1 MDPNKD
7 FIHIDDVFK
16 NLRNGEEREGSGA
29 WLNMK
34 GLLDAEM
41 PVGGVVS
48 GGRSVRRYIIPAVAL
63 LLLGGGA
70 AYWKVTGDK
79 KADAVLTEATQ
90 PAGTLNTSTGGNNPY
105 SGNSKNDRATTL
117 AATTPATHSGKAKA
131 THGGQQQAGPGT
143 QTGGAASQATGRS
156 HAGGTPAASA
166 THATAGTAA
175 RKNGAV
181 ADNRDQTASRNK
193 TRQAKPTHQT
203 VASHTGAPA
212 GNNGS
217 NTPASGN
224 QANTIAA
231 VKPTVVKQQQVLE
244 TIKHQ
249 DNNTNNSNNSNNNNN
264 NNTSTALASATGDK
278 GATAAGDNTNTTNSA
293 GNTNNSA
300 TPWTWKTKAIVNNK
314 KIVQSPDGNY
324 YKEQRDTFKRIDLVE
339 RYVYPHGKAARN
351 TAPKLI
357 TDTVAVTRIE
367 NIRYVP
373 LTKID
378 IAELKKL
385 NVNITVR
392 ELVPLAKLRAGTVA
406 REHVN
411 LVPLSNYKVAS
422 RSVDPS
428 SFNKLIQNTAGGV
441 AGYFDGSRNFYAA
454 VMVGGNGSFGNP
466 GAFGMQIGVAGLLA
480 LSERWTLVAELKYMN
495 HYFSNY
501 NLQDQSVSYEVSK
514 TQNGAGWLFSGKE
527 LVNTSS
533 YKVNSYGSIHMP
545 VTMSYNLG
553 RVSVF
558 GGLDLAYAFPIS
570 WEKRTSTNTNF
581 VESQVDQDKN
591 PYQNKFGQLDEVH
604 DFGSRFGLG
613 YAMGMSYDFSR
624 KLSVDA
630 RMTQILFD
638 NAKGG
643 TEGINKLFRQPS
655 LQLSL
660 GYYFGRKE
668 KVVYIMDRR

>member
-16 NLRNGEEREGSGA
+16 NLRNGEERESSGA

-41 PVGGVVS
+41 PVGRVVS

-63 LLLGGGA
+63 LILGGGA
-70 AYWKVTGDK
+70 TYWKLSSDK
-79 KADAVLTEATQ
+79 KADAVLTEAAQ
-90 PAGTLNTSTGGNNPY
+90 PAAGNLNTSAGNNPN
-105 SGNSKNDRATTL
+105 SGDHTTALATAVP
-117 AATTPATHSGKAKA
+117 AADAHSGKQAGKGSGNHNG
-131 THGGQQQAGPGT
+131 TGRQQAAGRHTQAGPS
-143 QTGGAASQATGRS
+143 AATPANRQHTNSNNPATG
-156 HAGGTPAASA
+156 A
-166 THATAGTAA
+166 THATAGTTAA
-175 RKNGAV
+175 RNA
-181 ADNRDQTASRNK
+181 AATTASRNPVRPSNETTAAK
-193 TRQAKPTHQT
+193 TGQQAHTAHHT
-203 VASHTGAPA
+203 TATAS
-212 GNNGS
+212 NR
-217 NTPASGN
+217 NTARSASSPVIAA
-224 QANTIAA
+224 ANTKATA
-231 VKPTVVKQQQVLE
+231 QPAPVKQQQLTE
-244 TIKHQ
+244 AAIAAG
-249 DNNTNNSNNSNNNNN
+249 NNSNNNTPHTPATTADNGTLAAHNN
-264 NNTSTALASATGDK
+264 
-278 GATAAGDNTNTTNSA
+278 DNA
-293 GNTNNSA
+293 
-300 TPWTWKTKAIVNNK
+300 PWVWKTKAVVNNE

-339 RYVYPHGKAARN
+339 RYVYPHGKADR
-351 TAPKLI
+351 TVAPKLV

-373 LTKID
+373 LTQLD
-378 IAELKKL
+378 IAALKKL
-385 NVNITVR
+385 NVNIVVR

-411 LVPLSNYKVAS
+411 LVPLSDYKVAS
-422 RSVDPS
+422 RRVDPS
-428 SFNKLIQNTAGGV
+428 SFNKLIQNTAGGL

-454 VMVGGNGSFGNP
+454 IMFGGNGSFGNP
-466 GAFGMQIGVAGLLA
+466 GAFGMQIGIAGLLT

-501 NLQDQSVSYEVSK
+501 NLQDKSVSYEINK
-514 TQNGAGWLFSGKE
+514 TQNGAGWLFSGNE
-527 LVNTSS
+527 MVTTSS
-533 YKVNSYGSIHMP
+533 YKINSYGSIHMP

-558 GGLDLAYAFPIS
+558 GGIDLAYAFPLS
-570 WEKRTSTNTNF
+570 WNKQSSINVNF
-581 VESQVDQDKN
+581 VESQLAQDKN
-591 PYQNKFGQLDEVH
+591 PYQNSYPQLDEVH
-604 DFGSRFGLG
+604 DFGSRFGMG

-660 GYYFGRKE
+660 GYFFGRKD
-668 KVVYIMDRR
+668 KVVYIMDKR